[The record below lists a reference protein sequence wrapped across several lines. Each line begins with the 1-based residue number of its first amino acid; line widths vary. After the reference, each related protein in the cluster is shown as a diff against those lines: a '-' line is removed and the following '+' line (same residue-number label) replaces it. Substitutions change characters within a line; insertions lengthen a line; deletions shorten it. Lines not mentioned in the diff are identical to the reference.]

1 MTTEREVER
10 VEGALFSASERLS
23 SVLHS
28 MSLVLYV
35 VCKKKI
41 CILLILFDFKLL
53 SFHPS
58 VTHSLTVR
66 LCIASGGYICTTPS
80 MLQLQPLELL

>member
-41 CILLILFDFKLL
+41 CILLIC
-53 SFHPS
+53 
-58 VTHSLTVR
+58 LTSN
-66 LCIASGGYICTTPS
+66 CSHFIP
-80 MLQLQPLELL
+80 P